1 VPELLNDEIAALVR
15 ERLDARQP
23 RRLPERFVPPP
34 QPTHPVRWAV
44 AVVAA
49 FALGLAIAALIQPGV
64 GQVVRSGLLG
74 QSPVPTG
81 APGAPAPG
89 RPGATHAPGGQPA
102 PTAAPS
108 PSAQPSSGSDG
119 SASGGGSAGGTPP
132 PPPPASGGDT
142 ITLPLPPLP
151 LPTPSGGIPIPVP
164 SLPLPPLPLPTP
176 SGGGL
181 LPPLLP
187 SPR

>member
-1 VPELLNDEIAALVR
+1 MPELLNDEIAALVR

-34 QPTHPVRWAV
+34 EPTHRVRWAV

-64 GQVVRSGLLG
+64 GQIVRSGLLG
-74 QSPVPTG
+74 QSPVPS
-81 APGAPAPG
+81 APAPG
-89 RPGATHAPGGQPA
+89 RPGATPVPGVRPA
-102 PTAAPS
+102 PTAQPS
-108 PSAQPSSGSDG
+108 PAPSAQSNDGSGS
-119 SASGGGSAGGTPP
+119 APGGGSSGGTPP

-176 SGGGL
+176 SGGL